1 MSDSTPE
8 PKQRCPPFEAETQL
22 NSTSL
27 IPPLIPGQY
36 IPLTESSRF
45 LHSSLTQRKAN
56 AIHRHLWHAGTP
68 GLFRALHEQYVFRRK
83 IIVSEDPSLHLV
95 WFSDIIYIKPLPPC
109 LTNHEFFQEHICGD
123 DSRYRLACGLLYSYI
138 KLIQYESDYK
148 IAINLGLVRSENLT
162 WEKWQQFR
170 LSLLNTIK
178 ADPDIINE
186 RYLYGELRLSR
197 LNFIYAFRQF
207 HPSGY
212 HNAYIQYI
220 PYFSRYFAAAILV
233 FAFASVSLSAMQVAI
248 QVPGIH
254 IPTMLAT
261 TCYRFSVAALIAVV
275 AMLIT
280 MIGIFIPIL
289 YWDVQSG
296 FVANKRL
303 ARELRQRGQV

>member
-1 MSDSTPE
+1 
-8 PKQRCPPFEAETQL
+8 
-22 NSTSL
+22 
-27 IPPLIPGQY
+27 
-36 IPLTESSRF
+36 
-45 LHSSLTQRKAN
+45 
-56 AIHRHLWHAGTP
+56 
-68 GLFRALHEQYVFRRK
+68 
-83 IIVSEDPSLHLV
+83 
-95 WFSDIIYIKPLPPC
+95 
-109 LTNHEFFQEHICGD
+109 
-123 DSRYRLACGLLYSYI
+123 
-138 KLIQYESDYK
+138 LIQYESDYK

-162 WEKWQQFR
+162 WEKWQRFR

-178 ADPDIINE
+178 ADPYIINE

-254 IPTMLAT
+254 IPTILAT
-261 TCYRFSVAALIAVV
+261 TCYRFSVAALITVV

-289 YWDVQSG
+289 YWDIQSG